1 MENMGDNID
10 RTADRCR
17 QIVNEVD
24 NFIVKN
30 DTHKV
35 FEATRQKYKWN
46 YFLHLERLYKA
57 GQLIIQRNKLGQIT
71 GICGWILVDKEDEH
85 KINKTTWA
93 LPRDIS
99 DGENLCITICF
110 INGGNI
116 NEFRREFHQRFA
128 DIVNEAFWFDIPHN
142 KFIRRKN
149 ILKENLCRTAV

>member
-46 YFLHLERLYKA
+46 YFLHLERLYKT
-57 GQLIIQRNKLGQIT
+57 GQLFIQRNKLGQII
-71 GICGWILVDKEDEH
+71 GICGWILVDKVD
-85 KINKTTWA
+85 
-93 LPRDIS
+93 
-99 DGENLCITICF
+99 
-110 INGGNI
+110 
-116 NEFRREFHQRFA
+116 
-128 DIVNEAFWFDIPHN
+128 EAFWFDIPNN